1 MLPLSGRDMP
11 TSIRSAPMKDR
22 FKPRT
27 HPLVWLAAI
36 ICAIL
41 SIAVIITGILVFVG
55 YMIIRPR
62 VPFISVTSAHL
73 DTFRYD
79 QAGLLEVQMAID
91 IRAEN
96 DNAKAHSSFS
106 DTSFVVSFDE
116 LQIAKLVA
124 GPFNVRKNSS
134 TVFNYVIPSSQ
145 IPLDH
150 ARMEMIDS
158 SLKRNEITFDLKGNS
173 RTRWRV
179 GLLGSVKFWCHL
191 SCQLRFHTNGSY
203 ISSRHCS
210 SKSK

>member
-1 MLPLSGRDMP
+1 
-11 TSIRSAPMKDR
+11 MKDS

-27 HPLVWLAAI
+27 HPLVWVIAI
-36 ICAIL
+36 ICTIL
-41 SIAVIITGILVFVG
+41 SIAVIITGIVVFVG

-73 DTFRYD
+73 DTIRYD
-79 QAGLLEVQMAID
+79 QAGLLEIEMAID

-96 DNAKAHSSFS
+96 DNAKAHASFS
-106 DTSFVVSFDE
+106 DTSFVLSFDA
-116 LQIAKLVA
+116 LQIAKLVD
-124 GPFNVRKNSS
+124 GPFDVSKNSS

-145 IPLDH
+145 IPLDRT
-150 ARMEMIDS
+150 RMEQLDF

-191 SCQLRFHTNGSY
+191 NCELRFHTLNGSY
-203 ISSRHCS
+203 ISSRRCS